1 MIILFYI
8 IYSYSHS
15 NMSEESR
22 VKTPTLDRND
32 FQAIINAN
40 RDILV
45 FKFGADWCG
54 PCKRSKPLIYKL
66 AEEMPENVTVF
77 DIDVDDSFDLYAW
90 MKTKK
95 QVNGIPVLLAY
106 YRDNKTFAPSYSYT
120 GGDEN
125 GITDFFNVVRKAA
138 SM

>member
-1 MIILFYI
+1 
-8 IYSYSHS
+8 
-15 NMSEESR
+15 MSKVESLI
-22 VKTPTLDRND
+22 LDRTE
-32 FQAIINAN
+32 FQHLINEN
-40 RDILV
+40 TDVVV
-45 FKFGADWCG
+45 FKFGAEWCG

-66 AEEMPENVTVF
+66 AEEMPENVSVF

-90 MKTKK
+90 MKSKK

-106 YRDNKTFAPSYSYT
+106 YKDNKSFAPSYSFT

-125 GITDFFNVVRKAA
+125 GITNFFSVVKKAA